1 MYKFL
6 CIEKLK
12 KIKHLET
19 RLFFF
24 VVCFVFTQITFQT
37 GTKSTI
43 LVKNSFLLFF
53 SLFLLAKEDTF
64 IVLFTHTHTTT
75 IKMNSQQTLDGMEKK
90 KRKKNDTTIKFP
102 QGYNG
107 ILQAVRRDRIG
118 KTGVRMPRVFLID
131 FYLQKQSFILSAGID

>member
-1 MYKFL
+1 MYRE
-6 CIEKLK
+6 IEEDQTLGNK
-12 KIKHLET
+12 T
-19 RLFFF
+19 VFFF

-90 KRKKNDTTIKFP
+90 KKKMTQLLNFHKDTMGFYKP
-102 QGYNG
+102 CDG
-107 ILQAVRRDRIG
+107 IE
-118 KTGVRMPRVFLID
+118 
-131 FYLQKQSFILSAGID
+131 SAKLV